1 MDNVF
6 NFRDLGGI
14 PAADGRKVKSGLFFR
29 SGLLDFANDNDI
41 AFLKTLGFLEVFDYR
56 DRDEVDKN
64 KEYIYERIGAKH
76 FHYPNDITKGK
87 VFKLQTG
94 GMERMF
100 IKIKPA
106 DVCEFYSYLPF
117 GNDGYKNMLLAVK
130 HGEVPFLQHCT
141 AGKDRAGCGSAL
153 LLAVLGVSYDE
164 IVKDYLKS
172 LKIRDNIR
180 KVMFDKI
187 PKIVHPF
194 IKNSYEPL
202 FIVDKSYLDA
212 ARDAIFKKYGSFE
225 NYLLKEYGLTQLD
238 VDEIRAKY
246 TE

>member
-1 MDNVF
+1 
-6 NFRDLGGI
+6 
-14 PAADGRKVKSGLFFR
+14 
-29 SGLLDFANDNDI
+29 
-41 AFLKTLGFLEVFDYR
+41 
-56 DRDEVDKN
+56 
-64 KEYIYERIGAKH
+64 
-76 FHYPNDITKGK
+76 
-87 VFKLQTG
+87 
-94 GMERMF
+94 MF

-130 HGEVPFLQHCT
+130 RGEVPFLQHCT

-194 IKNSYEPL
+194 IKTVTSR
-202 FIVDKSYLDA
+202 FSSSTKVT
-212 ARDAIFKKYGSFE
+212 
-225 NYLLKEYGLTQLD
+225 LTPRATRFSK
-238 VDEIRAKY
+238 IRQF
-246 TE
+246 

>member
-1 MDNVF
+1 
-6 NFRDLGGI
+6 
-14 PAADGRKVKSGLFFR
+14 
-29 SGLLDFANDNDI
+29 
-41 AFLKTLGFLEVFDYR
+41 
-56 DRDEVDKN
+56 
-64 KEYIYERIGAKH
+64 
-76 FHYPNDITKGK
+76 
-87 VFKLQTG
+87 
-94 GMERMF
+94 MF

-130 HGEVPFLQHCT
+130 RGEVPFLQHCT

-212 ARDAIFKKYGSFE
+212 ARDAIFKRYGSFE

>member
-14 PAADGRKVKSGLFFR
+14 PTADGRKVKSGLFFR

-41 AFLKTLGFLEVFDYR
+41 AFLKTLGLLEVFDYR

-130 HGEVPFLQHCT
+130 RGEVPFLQHCT

-164 IVKDYLKS
+164 IVKD
-172 LKIRDNIR
+172 
-180 KVMFDKI
+180 
-187 PKIVHPF
+187 
-194 IKNSYEPL
+194 
-202 FIVDKSYLDA
+202 
-212 ARDAIFKKYGSFE
+212 
-225 NYLLKEYGLTQLD
+225 
-238 VDEIRAKY
+238 
-246 TE
+246 

>member
-41 AFLKTLGFLEVFDYR
+41 AFLKTLDLLEVFDYR

-76 FHYPNDITKGK
+76 LHYPNDITKGK

-130 HGEVPFLQHCT
+130 RGEVPFLQHCT

-212 ARDAIFKKYGSFE
+212 ARDAIFK
-225 NYLLKEYGLTQLD
+225 NTAVLKT
-238 VDEIRAKY
+238 
-246 TE
+246 TF

>member
-1 MDNVF
+1 
-6 NFRDLGGI
+6 
-14 PAADGRKVKSGLFFR
+14 
-29 SGLLDFANDNDI
+29 
-41 AFLKTLGFLEVFDYR
+41 
-56 DRDEVDKN
+56 
-64 KEYIYERIGAKH
+64 
-76 FHYPNDITKGK
+76 
-87 VFKLQTG
+87 
-94 GMERMF
+94 
-100 IKIKPA
+100 
-106 DVCEFYSYLPF
+106 
-117 GNDGYKNMLLAVK
+117 MLLSVK
-130 HGEVPFLQHCT
+130 RGEVPFLQHCT

-225 NYLLKEYGLTQLD
+225 NYILKEYGLTQLD

>member
-41 AFLKTLGFLEVFDYR
+41 AFLKTLDLLEVFDYR

-76 FHYPNDITKGK
+76 LHYPNDITKGK

-130 HGEVPFLQHCT
+130 HGEVPFCNT
-141 AGKDRAGCGSAL
+141 ARREKTARGA
-153 LLAVLGVSYDE
+153 
-164 IVKDYLKS
+164 
-172 LKIRDNIR
+172 
-180 KVMFDKI
+180 
-187 PKIVHPF
+187 
-194 IKNSYEPL
+194 
-202 FIVDKSYLDA
+202 A
-212 ARDAIFKKYGSFE
+212 ARFFLRFWACPTTKS
-225 NYLLKEYGLTQLD
+225 
-238 VDEIRAKY
+238 
-246 TE
+246 

>member
-1 MDNVF
+1 MENVF

-14 PAADGRKVKSGLFFR
+14 PTKDGKKIKSGLFFR
-29 SGLLDFANDNDI
+29 SGLLDFASDNDVT
-41 AFLKTLGFLEVFDYR
+41 FLKSFGLKEIFDYR
-56 DRDEVDKN
+56 DRDEVDKD
-64 KEYIYERIGAKH
+64 KEYIYKNIGAKH
-76 FHYPNDITKGK
+76 LHYPNDIKKGM
-87 VFKLQTG
+87 VYKLQSG
-94 GMERMF
+94 GVERIFM
-100 IKIKPA
+100 KIKPS

-117 GNDGYKNMLLAVK
+117 GNDGYKNMIEALK
-130 HGEVPFLQHCT
+130 RGDVPFLQHCT
-141 AGKDRAGCGSAL
+141 AGKDRAGIGSAL
-153 LLAVLGVSYDE
+153 LLAVLGASYDE
-164 IVKDYLKS
+164 IVKDYLES

-202 FIVDKSYLDA
+202 FIVDKIYIDS
-212 ARDAIFKKYGSFE
+212 ARDAILKKYGSFE

>member
-41 AFLKTLGFLEVFDYR
+41 AFLKTLGLLEVFDYR

-117 GNDGYKNMLLAVK
+117 GNDGYKNMLLAV
-130 HGEVPFLQHCT
+130 
-141 AGKDRAGCGSAL
+141 
-153 LLAVLGVSYDE
+153 LGVSYDE

-212 ARDAIFKKYGSFE
+212 ARDAIFKRYGSFE

>member
-1 MDNVF
+1 MDKVF

-14 PAADGRKVKSGLFFR
+14 PTKDGKKIKKGLFFR
-29 SGLLDFANDNDI
+29 SGLLDFADDNDV
-41 AFLKTLGFLEVFDYR
+41 AYLKSLGLKEVFDYR

-64 KEYIYERIGAKH
+64 KERIYSEIGAKH
-76 FHYPNDITKGK
+76 LHYPNDIKKGM
-87 VFKLQTG
+87 VYKLQTG
-94 GMERMF
+94 GVERMF
-100 IKIKPA
+100 IRIKPS

-117 GNDGYKNMLLAVK
+117 GNDGYKNMLLALK
-130 HGEVPFLQHCT
+130 NDEVPFLQHCT

-164 IVKDYLKS
+164 IVKDYLES

-194 IKNSYEPL
+194 IKNNYEPL
-202 FIVDKSYLDA
+202 FIVDKAYLDA
-212 ARDAIFKKYGSFE
+212 AKDAIMKKYGSFE
-225 NYLLKEYGLTQLD
+225 KYLSEEYGLTDDD
-238 VDEIRAKY
+238 VFEIRAKY